1 MKAFE
6 ARQASVEYQYEK
18 AMKDIEQ
25 SIREGRKSAP
35 VCKGCSLYYEVAERL
50 TEEGY
55 DVKIVLKADDCMSH
69 NEVSWENAKEGKE
82 GTLTYEDGDEDED

>member
-6 ARQASVEYQYEK
+6 ARKASVESQYVK

-25 SIREGRKSAP
+25 AIREGCKSAP
-35 VCKGCSLYYEVAERL
+35 VCSGYSLYHEVAERI
-50 TEEGY
+50 TKEGY

-69 NEVSWENAKEGKE
+69 NEVSWEYAKEGKE
-82 GTLTYEDGDEDED
+82 GTLTYEDGDED